1 MLRLAPLPI
10 LALLW
15 ALICAMAA
23 PLTAQE
29 ATPEAPADPLVT
41 AEPPMTMLRMA
52 EIIRAIDPEARA
64 AGNSIQFTID
74 DIPLV
79 VIADPRA
86 DRMRAMV
93 PIRSATGLSSEE
105 LMRLMQANFDSALDA
120 RYAVAQG
127 RLWGVFIHPLSPLE
141 KDQLLSAFVQTIKN
155 QNGRPHLST
164 VILQHEYTH
173 HFLFSTTRFAM
184 PLWMSEGAAE
194 YFGMTGFR
202 ENGDA
207 VLGLRATH
215 RWRDLHMRNSAS
227 IEVAPLLDFDP
238 DKPFG
243 SLDPDAFYSRAWLLY
258 HYLSSS
264 EEREGQLRAYWLDIL
279 RGVAPMDAANAA
291 FGGVNQLEREL
302 SLHWRRPKNPFIE
315 VAADQ
320 IRIGKLQMKQ
330 KRSRSCAP

>member
-1 MLRLAPLPI
+1 MPRLAPLPI

-15 ALICAMAA
+15 ALLLAMAA

-141 KDQLLSAFVQTIKN
+141 KDQLLSAFVQTSN
-155 QNGRPHLST
+155 VARTYGQTYSGGAT
-164 VILQHEYTH
+164 V
-173 HFLFSTTRFAM
+173 
-184 PLWMSEGAAE
+184 
-194 YFGMTGFR
+194 
-202 ENGDA
+202 
-207 VLGLRATH
+207 
-215 RWRDLHMRNSAS
+215 
-227 IEVAPLLDFDP
+227 
-238 DKPFG
+238 
-243 SLDPDAFYSRAWLLY
+243 
-258 HYLSSS
+258 
-264 EEREGQLRAYWLDIL
+264 
-279 RGVAPMDAANAA
+279 
-291 FGGVNQLEREL
+291 FGGGDSNGLYQELLEEL
-302 SLHWRRPKNPFIE
+302 LKKGEEI
-315 VAADQ
+315 
-320 IRIGKLQMKQ
+320 
-330 KRSRSCAP
+330 